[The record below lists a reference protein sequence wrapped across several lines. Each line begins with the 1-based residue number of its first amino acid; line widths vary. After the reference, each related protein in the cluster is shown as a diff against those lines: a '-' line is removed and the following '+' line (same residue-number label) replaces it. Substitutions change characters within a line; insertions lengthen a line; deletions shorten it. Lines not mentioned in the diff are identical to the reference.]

1 MRLIKGLMYAKTK
14 TKDWTKPRERRTVPV
29 SFQTVPMS
37 FRMVPMSFRMVPM
50 SFQISPLI
58 RRIPPTSFRMEWRLI
73 CHTIKR
79 GLPLPNAYWE

>member
-37 FRMVPMSFRMVPM
+37 FRMVPMSL
-50 SFQISPLI
+50 QISPLI
-58 RRIPPTSFRMEWRLI
+58 RRIPPTSLRMEWRLI